1 MHPVPLALI
10 LSLAGPLVAADR
22 YLLPVAAGTGDGSSW
37 ANAAAV
43 DDLEARWAALAPGD
57 TLHLGSGTY
66 AAKRTAIASGGEP
79 GKPKTLVGHD
89 TGGGLPV
96 IAGTWTREKP
106 AKGDD
111 LFSFAKGVGH
121 CVIRDLV
128 IRAVRNAV
136 VVPEGPVHDIAWS
149 GLRISSVRSGFHL
162 VGGGTPGQPDSGS
175 TRLRIE
181 NCRME
186 GYTKRG
192 LRLVGGNHQVQVVDC
207 LADGGGK
214 EWSVEP
220 FPIGFMVQGDGDNS
234 KEAGHGTPD
243 HDITF
248 ERCEARNHY
257 HDNGKGYWNADGF
270 CAESR
275 TFNLRY
281 LACRASGNTDGGWDD
296 KSRNPFLERCVAT
309 GNKRNFRFWTKED
322 GAMLKDCSCSAT
334 RTGSPRW
341 KEPLGKRKKPPTS
354 SALKSGC
361 RRWRPAATG
370 PATSSKRAASLS
382 PGTAISTPVIF
393 CGTNTSAISPSARN
407 TSPPDPLAACRG
419 TGFSTSGTPPPSANS
434 VKRYCAT
441 ITPSAPTVT

>member
-1 MHPVPLALI
+1 MDSGGGPRQTISETLENAMHPVPLALI
-10 LSLAGPLVAADR
+10 LSIAGPLVAADR

-322 GAMLKDCSCSAT
+322 GAMLKDCEASQAVKPGGSGGACGLWT
-334 RTGSPRW
+334 RGMVT
-341 KEPLGKRKKPPTS
+341 
-354 SALKSGC
+354 AIGC
-361 RRWRPAATG
+361 RFIGNPTAVTLEDGEGKVVLEGCTVEPAPGGQSWNAEHAAKIEVRPAA
-370 PATSSKRAASLS
+370 
-382 PGTAISTPVIF
+382 
-393 CGTNTSAISPSARN
+393 AR
-407 TSPPDPLAACRG
+407 
-419 TGFSTSGTPPPSANS
+419 
-434 VKRYCAT
+434 
-441 ITPSAPTVT
+441 